1 MKQNY
6 VLDIHTHT
14 LASGHAFGT
23 IREMAQAASERHLEL
38 LGVSEHG
45 PGIPG
50 TVEPIYF
57 STLRCVPRCLYGVTI
72 LHGCEI
78 NVLNGGTLSLD
89 QKYID
94 FLDYAIIGIHEQC
107 YQNEGEEKNTDHVIS
122 CMKQE
127 KVHFLAH
134 PDDDHTPLDYKRLVP
149 AAKKY
154 HVALEVN
161 NNTFRRKQ
169 RRKNCL
175 ENYKELLSLCMEDRA
190 PVLVSSDA
198 HDPSQVGDISLA
210 AEFLDQ
216 IGFDET
222 LILNTDA
229 EKFLNFISFACACG
243 NV

>member
-107 YQNEGEEKNTDHVIS
+107 YQNEGEEKT
-122 CMKQE
+122 Q
-127 KVHFLAH
+127 
-134 PDDDHTPLDYKRLVP
+134 T
-149 AAKKY
+149 
-154 HVALEVN
+154 
-161 NNTFRRKQ
+161 T
-169 RRKNCL
+169 
-175 ENYKELLSLCMEDRA
+175 
-190 PVLVSSDA
+190 
-198 HDPSQVGDISLA
+198 
-210 AEFLDQ
+210 
-216 IGFDET
+216 
-222 LILNTDA
+222 
-229 EKFLNFISFACACG
+229 
-243 NV
+243 